1 LGVIISPEIGFRR
14 IGKRGA
20 LFYLPSPHHYAFG
33 SPNTA
38 LAQFTH
44 SKAYGYYGD
53 IESKTFE
60 KGDLLKNVTVPI
72 GLFWGAKDGIVP
84 VEIGRQSRTL
94 LTNSQVTWTTFEE
107 SWHEPFIT
115 QTADFV
121 GRIEAVNRVD
131 IRARVTGYLEE
142 VLFKDGATV
151 AEGAPLFRIERA
163 PFEAAVEQ
171 AQGAL
176 ERAQGTLQNAT
187 VQRQRAEELLK
198 TSAGSVAIRDQRV
211 AEEKG
216 AQGDQTTAEA
226 NLKTAQINLGYTE
239 IKAPIAGRIGRT
251 KLTKGNVVGPD
262 TGVLVQIVS
271 DDPMYV
277 TFPVSQREFL
287 ALKTNRLPTDGSAPL
302 VSLRFSDGS
311 TYEQK
316 GRVDFIDVSVER
328 ATDTVLVRATLPNP
342 AGKLIDGTLVRV
354 AVQADH
360 SEEKVLVPQSALI
373 ADQQGAYVFAVEDGK
388 AVVKRVKVGAETG
401 SYIVIEQGLVGNEL
415 IVIQGLQNLRPG
427 VPVLPSPVTLTTGRS

>member
-1 LGVIISPEIGFRR
+1 MTWV
-14 IGKRGA
+14 KRNPTASRLSSATLMA
-20 LFYLPSPHHYAFG
+20 LFALGLGAS
-33 SPNTA
+33 A
-38 LAQFTH
+38 LAQQPAPT
-44 SKAYGYYGD
+44 A
-53 IESKTFE
+53 
-60 KGDLLKNVTVPI
+60 
-72 GLFWGAKDGIVP
+72 VP
-84 VEIGRQSRTL
+84 VGTVMAEKRA
-94 LTNSQVTWTTFEE
+94 
-107 SWHEPFIT
+107 IT
-115 QTADFV
+115 QAADFV

-151 AEGAPLFRIERA
+151 AEGAPLFRIERS

-176 ERAQGTLQNAT
+176 EKAQGALQNAT
-187 VQRQRAEELLK
+187 VQRQRAEDLLK

-216 AQGDQTTAEA
+216 AQGDETTAAA

-316 GRVDFIDVSVER
+316 GRVDFVDVSVER

-342 AGKLIDGTLVRV
+342 AGKLLDGTLVRV
-354 AVQADH
+354 GVQADK

-373 ADQQGAYVFAVEDGK
+373 ADQQGSYVFAVEDGK
-388 AVVKRVKVGAETG
+388 AVVKRVKVGAEAG
-401 SYIVIEQGLVGNEL
+401 SYVVIEQGLVGNEQ

-427 VPVLPSPVTLTTGRS
+427 VPVLASPVTLTTGRS

>member
-1 LGVIISPEIGFRR
+1 MSERSRMAQVKRTPAASCLSSATLIVCFAFALGTS
-14 IGKRGA
+14 
-20 LFYLPSPHHYAFG
+20 
-33 SPNTA
+33 A
-38 LAQFTH
+38 LAQQPAPT
-44 SKAYGYYGD
+44 A
-53 IESKTFE
+53 
-60 KGDLLKNVTVPI
+60 
-72 GLFWGAKDGIVP
+72 VP
-84 VEIGRQSRTL
+84 VGTVIAEKRA
-94 LTNSQVTWTTFEE
+94 
-107 SWHEPFIT
+107 IT

-131 IRARVTGYLEE
+131 VRARVTGYLDE
-142 VLFKDGATV
+142 VLFKDGSTV
-151 AEGAPLFRIERA
+151 AEGTPLFRIERA

-287 ALKTNRLPTDGSAPL
+287 ALKTNRLPADGQAPL

-316 GRVDFIDVSVER
+316 GRVDFVDVSVER

-342 AGKLIDGTLVRV
+342 AGKLLDGTLVRV
-354 AVQADH
+354 AVQADK
-360 SEEKVLVPQSALI
+360 SEEKVLVPQAALI
-373 ADQQGAYVFAVEDGK
+373 ADQQGSYVFAVEDGK
-388 AVVKRVKVGAETG
+388 AVVKRVKVGAEAG
-401 SYIVIEQGLVGNEL
+401 SYVAIEQGLAGNEQ

-427 VPVLPSPVTLTTGRS
+427 VPVLASPVTLTTGRS

>member
-1 LGVIISPEIGFRR
+1 MAQVKRIPTASLLSPAALMACVALG
-14 IGKRGA
+14 
-20 LFYLPSPHHYAFG
+20 LG
-33 SPNTA
+33 SNA
-38 LAQFTH
+38 LAQQPAPT
-44 SKAYGYYGD
+44 A
-53 IESKTFE
+53 
-60 KGDLLKNVTVPI
+60 
-72 GLFWGAKDGIVP
+72 VP
-84 VEIGRQSRTL
+84 VGTVMAEKRA
-94 LTNSQVTWTTFEE
+94 
-107 SWHEPFIT
+107 IT

-131 IRARVTGYLEE
+131 IRARVTGYLED
-142 VLFKDGATV
+142 VLFKDGSTV

-171 AQGAL
+171 AQGVL
-176 ERAQGTLQNAT
+176 EKAQGALQNAT

-216 AQGDQTTAEA
+216 AQGDATTAEA

-251 KLTKGNVVGPD
+251 KVTKGNVVGPD
-262 TGVLVQIVS
+262 SGVLAQIVS

-287 ALKTNRLPTDGSAPL
+287 ALKTNRLPADGSAPL
-302 VSLRFSDGS
+302 VSLKFSDGS
-311 TYEQK
+311 TYDQK
-316 GRVDFIDVSVER
+316 GRVDFVDVSVER

-342 AGKLIDGTLVRV
+342 SGRLLDGTLVRV
-354 AVQADH
+354 AVQADK
-360 SEEKVLVPQSALI
+360 SEEKVLVPQAALI
-373 ADQQGAYVFAVEDGK
+373 ADQQGSYVFAVEDGK
-388 AVVKRVKVGAETG
+388 AVVKRVKVGAEAG
-401 SYIVIEQGLVGNEL
+401 SYVAIEQGLAGNEQ

-427 VPVLPSPVTLTTGRS
+427 VPVLASPVTLTTGRS

>member
-1 LGVIISPEIGFRR
+1 MLDGLHSKLPGVRRSLWLGSLLVC
-14 IGKRGA
+14 
-20 LFYLPSPHHYAFG
+20 AFAV
-33 SPNTA
+33 SSNTT
-38 LAQFTH
+38 LAQQPAPT
-44 SKAYGYYGD
+44 A
-53 IESKTFE
+53 
-60 KGDLLKNVTVPI
+60 
-72 GLFWGAKDGIVP
+72 VP
-84 VEIGRQSRTL
+84 VGTVAAEKRA
-94 LTNSQVTWTTFEE
+94 
-107 SWHEPFIT
+107 IT

-131 IRARVTGYLEE
+131 IRARVTGYLED
-142 VLFKDGATV
+142 VLFKDGTTV

-187 VQRQRAEELLK
+187 LQRVRAEDLLR
-198 TSAGSVAIRDQRV
+198 TNAGSVAIRDQRV

-216 AQGDQTTAEA
+216 AQGDETTAAA

-302 VSLRFSDGS
+302 VSLKFSDGS
-311 TYEQK
+311 TYDQK

-328 ATDTVLVRATLPNP
+328 GTDTVLVRATLPNP
-342 AGKLIDGTLVRV
+342 NGKLLDGTLVRV
-354 AVQADH
+354 AVQAPQ

-373 ADQQGAYVFAVEDGK
+373 ADQQGSYVFAVEDGK
-388 AVVKRVKVGAETG
+388 AVAKRIKVGAEVG
-401 SYIVIEQGLVGNEL
+401 AYVVVDQGLAGNEQ

-427 VPVLPSPVTLTTGRS
+427 VPVLASPVTPPVGRS

>member
-1 LGVIISPEIGFRR
+1 MSERSRMARVKRISSAMHLSAITL
-14 IGKRGA
+14 A
-20 LFYLPSPHHYAFG
+20 AAFSFG
-33 SPNTA
+33 LVTST
-38 LAQFTH
+38 LAQQP
-44 SKAYGYYGD
+44 A
-53 IESKTFE
+53 
-60 KGDLLKNVTVPI
+60 P
-72 GLFWGAKDGIVP
+72 AAVP
-84 VEIGRQSRTL
+84 VGTVAAEKRA
-94 LTNSQVTWTTFEE
+94 
-107 SWHEPFIT
+107 IT
-115 QTADFV
+115 QSADFV

-131 IRARVTGYLEE
+131 IRARVTGYLED
-142 VLFKDGATV
+142 VLFKDGTTV
-151 AEGAPLFRIERA
+151 TEGTPLFRIERA

-187 VQRQRAEELLK
+187 LQRVRAEDLLR
-198 TSAGSVAIRDQRV
+198 TNAGSVAVRDQRV
-211 AEEKG
+211 ADEKG
-216 AQGDQTTAEA
+216 AQGDATTAEA

-277 TFPVSQREFL
+277 SFPVSQRDFL
-287 ALKTNRLPTDGSAPL
+287 AIKTNRLPADGQAPL
-302 VSLRFSDGS
+302 VSLKFSDGS
-311 TYEQK
+311 TYDQK

-342 AGKLIDGTLVRV
+342 TGKLIDGTLVRV
-354 AVQADH
+354 AVQTDK

-388 AVVKRVKVGAETG
+388 AVAKRIKVGAEIG
-401 SYIVIEQGLVGNEL
+401 AYVVVEQGLAGNEQ

-427 VPVLPSPVTLTTGRS
+427 VPVLASPVPPPVGRS

>member
-1 LGVIISPEIGFRR
+1 MSERSR
-14 IGKRGA
+14 MARAKRMSSTLPLSVMA
-20 LFYLPSPHHYAFG
+20 LAAAFAFG
-33 SPNTA
+33 PGTGA
-38 LAQFTH
+38 LAQQPAPAAIPVGTVM
-44 SKAYGYYGD
+44 A
-53 IESKTFE
+53 E
-60 KGDLLKNVTVPI
+60 KR
-72 GLFWGAKDGIVP
+72 A
-84 VEIGRQSRTL
+84 
-94 LTNSQVTWTTFEE
+94 
-107 SWHEPFIT
+107 IT

-131 IRARVTGYLEE
+131 VRARVTGYLED
-142 VLFKDGATV
+142 VLFKDGSTV

-198 TSAGSVAIRDQRV
+198 TNAGSVAIRDQRV

-251 KLTKGNVVGPD
+251 KVTKGNVVGPD
-262 TGVLVQIVS
+262 SGVLAQIVS

-287 ALKTNRLPTDGSAPL
+287 ALKTNRLPADGSAPL
-302 VSLRFSDGS
+302 VSLKFSDGS
-311 TYEQK
+311 TYDQK
-316 GRVDFIDVSVER
+316 GRVDFVDVSVER

-342 AGKLIDGTLVRV
+342 TGKLLDGTLVRV
-354 AVQADH
+354 AVQADK

-373 ADQQGAYVFAVEDGK
+373 ADQQGSYVFAVEDGK
-388 AVVKRVKVGAETG
+388 AVAKRVKVGVQAG
-401 SYIVIEQGLVGNEL
+401 SYVAIDQGLSGNEQ

-427 VPVLPSPVTLTTGRS
+427 VPVLASPVTLTTGRS

>member
-1 LGVIISPEIGFRR
+1 VNEETSSGERNNAVALASENEQYRAANSLQASCWTHVAGGNGEGDPMPVFFRPESASSYF
-14 IGKRGA
+14 GA
-20 LFYLPSPHHYAFG
+20 SRFLILALAGGLAFG
-33 SPNTA
+33 PSTSAIAQQPAPTA
-38 LAQFTH
+38 
-44 SKAYGYYGD
+44 
-53 IESKTFE
+53 
-60 KGDLLKNVTVPI
+60 
-72 GLFWGAKDGIVP
+72 VP
-84 VEIGRQSRTL
+84 VGTVLAEKRA
-94 LTNSQVTWTTFEE
+94 
-107 SWHEPFIT
+107 IT

-131 IRARVTGYLEE
+131 IRARVTGYLED

-151 AEGAPLFRIERA
+151 TEGAPLFRIERS

-176 ERAQGTLQNAT
+176 EKAQGALQNAT
-187 VQRQRAEELLK
+187 VQRQRAEDLLR
-198 TSAGSVAIRDQRV
+198 TNAGSVAVRDQRV

-251 KLTKGNVVGPD
+251 KVTKGNVVGPD
-262 TGVLVQIVS
+262 SGVLAQIVS

-287 ALKTNRLPTDGSAPL
+287 ALKTNRLPTDGAAPL
-302 VSLRFSDGS
+302 VSLKFSDGS
-311 TYEQK
+311 TYDQK
-316 GRVDFIDVSVER
+316 GRVDFVDVSVER

-342 AGKLIDGTLVRV
+342 TGKLLDGTLVRV
-354 AVQADH
+354 AVQADK

-373 ADQQGAYVFAVEDGK
+373 ADQQGSYVFAVEDGK
-388 AVVKRVKVGAETG
+388 AVVKRVKVGAQAG
-401 SYIVIEQGLVGNEL
+401 SYVAIEQGLAGNEQ

-427 VPVLPSPVTLTTGRS
+427 VPVLASPVTLTTGRS

>member
-1 LGVIISPEIGFRR
+1 MSERSWMAQVKRTPAASRLSPAALITCVALGLGTTAFAQQP
-14 IGKRGA
+14 A
-20 LFYLPSPHHYAFG
+20 PSA
-33 SPNTA
+33 
-38 LAQFTH
+38 
-44 SKAYGYYGD
+44 
-53 IESKTFE
+53 
-60 KGDLLKNVTVPI
+60 
-72 GLFWGAKDGIVP
+72 VP
-84 VEIGRQSRTL
+84 VGTVMAEKRA
-94 LTNSQVTWTTFEE
+94 V
-107 SWHEPFIT
+107 T

-198 TSAGSVAIRDQRV
+198 TNAGSVAIRDQRV

-251 KLTKGNVVGPD
+251 KVTKGNVVGPD
-262 TGVLVQIVS
+262 SGVLAQIVS

-287 ALKTNRLPTDGSAPL
+287 ALKTNRLPADGSAPL
-302 VSLRFSDGS
+302 VSLKFSDGS
-311 TYEQK
+311 TYDQK
-316 GRVDFIDVSVER
+316 GRVDFVDVSVER

-342 AGKLIDGTLVRV
+342 TGKLLDGTLVRV
-354 AVQADH
+354 AVQADK

-373 ADQQGAYVFAVEDGK
+373 ADQQGSYVFAVEDGK
-388 AVVKRVKVGAETG
+388 AVAKRVKVGVQAG
-401 SYIVIEQGLVGNEL
+401 SYVAIDQGLSGNEQ

-427 VPVLPSPVTLTTGRS
+427 VPVLASPVTLTTGRS

>member
-1 LGVIISPEIGFRR
+1 MSRSPMTWV
-14 IGKRGA
+14 KRNPTASRLSSATLMA
-20 LFYLPSPHHYAFG
+20 LFALGLGAS
-33 SPNTA
+33 A
-38 LAQFTH
+38 LAQQPAPT
-44 SKAYGYYGD
+44 A
-53 IESKTFE
+53 
-60 KGDLLKNVTVPI
+60 
-72 GLFWGAKDGIVP
+72 VP
-84 VEIGRQSRTL
+84 VGTVMAEKRA
-94 LTNSQVTWTTFEE
+94 
-107 SWHEPFIT
+107 IT

-151 AEGAPLFRIERA
+151 AEGAPLFRIERS

-176 ERAQGTLQNAT
+176 EKAQGALQNAT
-187 VQRQRAEELLK
+187 VQRQRAEDLLK

-216 AQGDQTTAEA
+216 AQGDETTAAA

-287 ALKTNRLPTDGSAPL
+287 ALKTNRLPTNGSAPL

-316 GRVDFIDVSVER
+316 GRVDFVDVSVER

-342 AGKLIDGTLVRV
+342 AGKLLDGTLVRV
-354 AVQADH
+354 GVQADK

-373 ADQQGAYVFAVEDGK
+373 ADQQGSYVFAVEDGK
-388 AVVKRVKVGAETG
+388 AVVKRVKVGAEAG
-401 SYIVIEQGLVGNEL
+401 SYVVIEQGLVGNEQ

-427 VPVLPSPVTLTTGRS
+427 VPVLASPVTLTTGRS

>member
-1 LGVIISPEIGFRR
+1 MSERSRMAQVKRTPAASCLSSATLIACFAFALGTS
-14 IGKRGA
+14 
-20 LFYLPSPHHYAFG
+20 
-33 SPNTA
+33 A
-38 LAQFTH
+38 LAQQPAPT
-44 SKAYGYYGD
+44 A
-53 IESKTFE
+53 
-60 KGDLLKNVTVPI
+60 
-72 GLFWGAKDGIVP
+72 VP
-84 VEIGRQSRTL
+84 VGTVIAEKRA
-94 LTNSQVTWTTFEE
+94 
-107 SWHEPFIT
+107 IT

-401 SYIVIEQGLVGNEL
+401 SYIVIEQGLAGNEQ

-427 VPVLPSPVTLTTGRS
+427 VPVLASPVTLTTGRS

>member
-1 LGVIISPEIGFRR
+1 MSERSWMAQVKRIPAASLLSPAALMTCVALGLGT
-14 IGKRGA
+14 
-20 LFYLPSPHHYAFG
+20 
-33 SPNTA
+33 TA
-38 LAQFTH
+38 LAQQPAPT
-44 SKAYGYYGD
+44 A
-53 IESKTFE
+53 
-60 KGDLLKNVTVPI
+60 
-72 GLFWGAKDGIVP
+72 VP
-84 VEIGRQSRTL
+84 VGTVMAEKRA
-94 LTNSQVTWTTFEE
+94 V
-107 SWHEPFIT
+107 T

-131 IRARVTGYLEE
+131 VRARVTGYLED
-142 VLFKDGATV
+142 VLFKDGSTV

-198 TSAGSVAIRDQRV
+198 TNAGSVAIRDQRV

-216 AQGDQTTAEA
+216 AQGDATTAEA

-251 KLTKGNVVGPD
+251 KVTKGNVVSPD
-262 TGVLVQIVS
+262 SGVLAQIVS

-287 ALKTNRLPTDGSAPL
+287 ALKTNRLPADGSAPL
-302 VSLRFSDGS
+302 VSLKFSDGS
-311 TYEQK
+311 TYDQK
-316 GRVDFIDVSVER
+316 GRVDFVDVSVER

-342 AGKLIDGTLVRV
+342 TGKLLDGTLVRV
-354 AVQADH
+354 AVQADK
-360 SEEKVLVPQSALI
+360 SEEKVLVPQAALI
-373 ADQQGAYVFAVEDGK
+373 ADQQGSYVFAVEDGK
-388 AVVKRVKVGAETG
+388 AVAKRVKVGAEAG
-401 SYIVIEQGLVGNEL
+401 SYVAIEQGLVGNEQ

-427 VPVLPSPVTLTTGRS
+427 VPVLASPVTLTTGRS

>member
-1 LGVIISPEIGFRR
+1 MSERSRTARTKRISSTLPLSVM
-14 IGKRGA
+14 A
-20 LFYLPSPHHYAFG
+20 LAVAFG
-33 SPNTA
+33 LGTGA
-38 LAQFTH
+38 LAQQPAPT
-44 SKAYGYYGD
+44 A
-53 IESKTFE
+53 
-60 KGDLLKNVTVPI
+60 
-72 GLFWGAKDGIVP
+72 VP
-84 VEIGRQSRTL
+84 VGTVMAEKRA
-94 LTNSQVTWTTFEE
+94 
-107 SWHEPFIT
+107 IT

-176 ERAQGTLQNAT
+176 EKAQGALQNAT
-187 VQRQRAEELLK
+187 VQRQRAEELLR
-198 TSAGSVAIRDQRV
+198 TNAGSVAIRDQRV

-216 AQGDQTTAEA
+216 AQGDLTVAEA
-226 NLKTAQINLGYTE
+226 NLKSAQINLGYTE

-251 KLTKGNVVGPD
+251 KVTKGNVVGPD
-262 TGVLVQIVS
+262 SGVLAQIVS

-287 ALKTNRLPTDGSAPL
+287 ALKTNRLPADGSAPL
-302 VSLRFSDGS
+302 VSLKFSDGS
-311 TYEQK
+311 TYDQK
-316 GRVDFIDVSVER
+316 GRVDFVDVSVER
-328 ATDTVLVRATLPNP
+328 STDTVLVRATLPNP
-342 AGKLIDGTLVRV
+342 GGKLLDGTLVRV
-354 AVQADH
+354 GVQAPQ

-373 ADQQGAYVFAVEDGK
+373 ADQQGSYVFAVEDGK
-388 AVVKRVKVGAETG
+388 AVVKRVKVGAEAG
-401 SYIVIEQGLVGNEL
+401 SYIAIDQGLSGNEQ

-427 VPVLPSPVTLTTGRS
+427 VPVLASPVTLTTGRS

>member
-1 LGVIISPEIGFRR
+1 MSERSR
-14 IGKRGA
+14 MARAKRMSSTLPLSVMA
-20 LFYLPSPHHYAFG
+20 LAAAFAFG
-33 SPNTA
+33 PGTGA
-38 LAQFTH
+38 LAQQP
-44 SKAYGYYGD
+44 A
-53 IESKTFE
+53 
-60 KGDLLKNVTVPI
+60 P
-72 GLFWGAKDGIVP
+72 AAVP
-84 VEIGRQSRTL
+84 VGTVMAEKRA
-94 LTNSQVTWTTFEE
+94 
-107 SWHEPFIT
+107 IT

-131 IRARVTGYLEE
+131 VRARVTGYLED
-142 VLFKDGATV
+142 VLFKDGSTV

-198 TSAGSVAIRDQRV
+198 TNAGSVAIRDQRV

-251 KLTKGNVVGPD
+251 KVTKGNVVGPD
-262 TGVLVQIVS
+262 SGVLAQIVS

-287 ALKTNRLPTDGSAPL
+287 ALKTNRLPADGSAPL
-302 VSLRFSDGS
+302 VSLKFSDGS
-311 TYEQK
+311 TYDQK
-316 GRVDFIDVSVER
+316 GRVDFVDVSVER

-342 AGKLIDGTLVRV
+342 TGKLLDGTLVRV
-354 AVQADH
+354 AVQADK

-373 ADQQGAYVFAVEDGK
+373 ADQQGSYVFAVEDGK
-388 AVVKRVKVGAETG
+388 AVAKRVKVGVQAG
-401 SYIVIEQGLVGNEL
+401 SYVAIDQGLSGNEQ

-427 VPVLPSPVTLTTGRS
+427 VPVLASPVTLTTGRS

>member
-1 LGVIISPEIGFRR
+1 MSERSRMARTKRISSTLPLSVM
-14 IGKRGA
+14 A
-20 LFYLPSPHHYAFG
+20 LAAAFG
-33 SPNTA
+33 LGTGA
-38 LAQFTH
+38 LAQQPAPT
-44 SKAYGYYGD
+44 A
-53 IESKTFE
+53 
-60 KGDLLKNVTVPI
+60 
-72 GLFWGAKDGIVP
+72 VP
-84 VEIGRQSRTL
+84 VGTVMAEKRA
-94 LTNSQVTWTTFEE
+94 
-107 SWHEPFIT
+107 IT

-176 ERAQGTLQNAT
+176 EKAQGALQNAT
-187 VQRQRAEELLK
+187 VQRQRAEELLR
-198 TSAGSVAIRDQRV
+198 TNAGSVAIRDQRV

-216 AQGDQTTAEA
+216 AQGDLTVAEA
-226 NLKTAQINLGYTE
+226 NLKSAQINLGYTE

-251 KLTKGNVVGPD
+251 KVTKGNVVGPD
-262 TGVLVQIVS
+262 SGVLAQIVS

-287 ALKTNRLPTDGSAPL
+287 ALKTNRLPADGSAPL
-302 VSLRFSDGS
+302 VSLKFSDGS
-311 TYEQK
+311 TYDQK
-316 GRVDFIDVSVER
+316 GRVDFVDVSVER
-328 ATDTVLVRATLPNP
+328 STDTVLVRATLPNP
-342 AGKLIDGTLVRV
+342 GGKLLDGTLVRV
-354 AVQADH
+354 GVQAPQ

-373 ADQQGAYVFAVEDGK
+373 ADQQGSYVFAVEDGK
-388 AVVKRVKVGAETG
+388 AVVKRVKVGAEAG
-401 SYIVIEQGLVGNEL
+401 SYIAIDQGLSGNEQ

-427 VPVLPSPVTLTTGRS
+427 VPVLASPVTLTTGRS

>member
-1 LGVIISPEIGFRR
+1 MSERSRMAQVKRTPAASCLSSATLIVCFAFALGTS
-14 IGKRGA
+14 
-20 LFYLPSPHHYAFG
+20 
-33 SPNTA
+33 A
-38 LAQFTH
+38 LAQQPTPT
-44 SKAYGYYGD
+44 A
-53 IESKTFE
+53 
-60 KGDLLKNVTVPI
+60 
-72 GLFWGAKDGIVP
+72 VP
-84 VEIGRQSRTL
+84 VGTVIAEKRA
-94 LTNSQVTWTTFEE
+94 
-107 SWHEPFIT
+107 IT

-131 IRARVTGYLEE
+131 VRARVTGYLDE
-142 VLFKDGATV
+142 VLFKDGSTV
-151 AEGAPLFRIERA
+151 AEGTPLFRIERA

-287 ALKTNRLPTDGSAPL
+287 ALKTNRLPADGQAPL

-316 GRVDFIDVSVER
+316 GRVDFVDVSVER

-342 AGKLIDGTLVRV
+342 AGKLLDGTLVRV
-354 AVQADH
+354 AVQADK
-360 SEEKVLVPQSALI
+360 SEEKVLVPQAALI
-373 ADQQGAYVFAVEDGK
+373 ADQQGSYVFAVEDGK
-388 AVVKRVKVGAETG
+388 AVVKRVKVGAEAG
-401 SYIVIEQGLVGNEL
+401 SYVAIEQGLVGNEQ

-427 VPVLPSPVTLTTGRS
+427 VPVLASPVTLTTGRS

>member
-1 LGVIISPEIGFRR
+1 MSERSWMAQVKRTPAASRLSPAALITCVALGLGTTAFAQQP
-14 IGKRGA
+14 A
-20 LFYLPSPHHYAFG
+20 PSA
-33 SPNTA
+33 
-38 LAQFTH
+38 
-44 SKAYGYYGD
+44 
-53 IESKTFE
+53 
-60 KGDLLKNVTVPI
+60 
-72 GLFWGAKDGIVP
+72 VP
-84 VEIGRQSRTL
+84 VGTVMAEKRA
-94 LTNSQVTWTTFEE
+94 V
-107 SWHEPFIT
+107 T

-198 TSAGSVAIRDQRV
+198 TNAGSVAIRDQRV

-251 KLTKGNVVGPD
+251 KVTKGNVVGPD
-262 TGVLVQIVS
+262 SGVLAQIVS

-287 ALKTNRLPTDGSAPL
+287 ALKTNRLPADGSAPL
-302 VSLRFSDGS
+302 VSLKFSDGS
-311 TYEQK
+311 TYDQK
-316 GRVDFIDVSVER
+316 GRVDFVDVSVER

-342 AGKLIDGTLVRV
+342 AGKLLDGTLVRV
-354 AVQADH
+354 AVQADK
-360 SEEKVLVPQSALI
+360 SEEKVLVPQAALI
-373 ADQQGAYVFAVEDGK
+373 ADQQGSYVFAVEDGK
-388 AVVKRVKVGAETG
+388 AVVKRVKVGAEAG
-401 SYIVIEQGLVGNEL
+401 SYVAIEQGLAGNEQ
-415 IVIQGLQNLRPG
+415 IVIQDLQNLRPG
-427 VPVLPSPVTLTTGRS
+427 VPVLASPVTLTTGRS

>member
-1 LGVIISPEIGFRR
+1 MSEWSWMAQVKRIPATSFLSPAALMACVALGLGT
-14 IGKRGA
+14 
-20 LFYLPSPHHYAFG
+20 
-33 SPNTA
+33 NA
-38 LAQFTH
+38 LAQQP
-44 SKAYGYYGD
+44 A
-53 IESKTFE
+53 
-60 KGDLLKNVTVPI
+60 P
-72 GLFWGAKDGIVP
+72 AAVP
-84 VEIGRQSRTL
+84 VGTVMAEKCA
-94 LTNSQVTWTTFEE
+94 
-107 SWHEPFIT
+107 IT

-131 IRARVTGYLEE
+131 VRARVTGYLED
-142 VLFKDGATV
+142 VLFKDGSTV

-198 TSAGSVAIRDQRV
+198 TNAGSVAIRDQRV

-251 KLTKGNVVGPD
+251 KVTKGNVVGPD
-262 TGVLVQIVS
+262 SGVLAQIVS

-287 ALKTNRLPTDGSAPL
+287 ALKTNRLPADGSAPL
-302 VSLRFSDGS
+302 VSLKFSDGS
-311 TYEQK
+311 TYDQK
-316 GRVDFIDVSVER
+316 GRVDFVDVSVER

-342 AGKLIDGTLVRV
+342 TGKLLDGTLVRV
-354 AVQADH
+354 AVQADK

-373 ADQQGAYVFAVEDGK
+373 ADQQGSYVFAVEDGK
-388 AVVKRVKVGAETG
+388 AVAKRVKVGVQAG
-401 SYIVIEQGLVGNEL
+401 SYVAIDQGLSGNEQ

-427 VPVLPSPVTLTTGRS
+427 VPVLASPVTLTTGRS

>member
-1 LGVIISPEIGFRR
+1 MSRSPMTWV
-14 IGKRGA
+14 KRNPTASRLSSATLMA
-20 LFYLPSPHHYAFG
+20 LFALGLGAS
-33 SPNTA
+33 A
-38 LAQFTH
+38 LAQQPAPT
-44 SKAYGYYGD
+44 A
-53 IESKTFE
+53 
-60 KGDLLKNVTVPI
+60 
-72 GLFWGAKDGIVP
+72 VP
-84 VEIGRQSRTL
+84 VGTVMAEKRA
-94 LTNSQVTWTTFEE
+94 
-107 SWHEPFIT
+107 IT

-151 AEGAPLFRIERA
+151 AEGAPLFRIERS

-176 ERAQGTLQNAT
+176 EKAQGALQNAT
-187 VQRQRAEELLK
+187 VQRQRAEDLLK

-216 AQGDQTTAEA
+216 AQGDETTAAA

-316 GRVDFIDVSVER
+316 GRVDFVDVSVER

-342 AGKLIDGTLVRV
+342 AGKLLDGTLVRV
-354 AVQADH
+354 GVQADK

-373 ADQQGAYVFAVEDGK
+373 ADQQGSYVFAVEDGK
-388 AVVKRVKVGAETG
+388 AVVKRVKVGAEAG
-401 SYIVIEQGLVGNEL
+401 SYVVIEQGLVGNEQ

-427 VPVLPSPVTLTTGRS
+427 VPVLASPVTLTTGRS

>member
-1 LGVIISPEIGFRR
+1 MSERSWMAQVKRIPAVSRLSPAALIACIALGLGT
-14 IGKRGA
+14 
-20 LFYLPSPHHYAFG
+20 
-33 SPNTA
+33 NA
-38 LAQFTH
+38 LAQQPAPT
-44 SKAYGYYGD
+44 A
-53 IESKTFE
+53 
-60 KGDLLKNVTVPI
+60 
-72 GLFWGAKDGIVP
+72 VP
-84 VEIGRQSRTL
+84 VGTVIAEKRA
-94 LTNSQVTWTTFEE
+94 
-107 SWHEPFIT
+107 IT

-131 IRARVTGYLEE
+131 IRARVTGFLEE

-176 ERAQGTLQNAT
+176 EKAQGALQNASL
-187 VQRQRAEELLK
+187 QRQRAEDLLR
-198 TSAGSVAIRDQRV
+198 TNAGSVAVRDQRV

-216 AQGDQTTAEA
+216 AQGDATTAEA

-251 KLTKGNVVGPD
+251 KVTKGNVVGPD
-262 TGVLVQIVS
+262 SGVLAQIVS

-287 ALKTNRLPTDGSAPL
+287 ALKTNRLPADGSAPL
-302 VSLRFSDGS
+302 VNLKFSDGS
-311 TYEQK
+311 TYDQK
-316 GRVDFIDVSVER
+316 GRVDFVDVSVER
-328 ATDTVLVRATLPNP
+328 STDTVLVRATLPNP
-342 AGKLIDGTLVRV
+342 AGKLLDGTLVRV
-354 AVQADH
+354 GVQAPQ

-373 ADQQGAYVFAVEDGK
+373 ADQQGSYVFAVEDGK
-388 AVVKRVKVGAETG
+388 AVVKRVKVGAEAG
-401 SYIVIEQGLVGNEL
+401 SYVAIDQGLSGNEQ

-427 VPVLPSPVTLTTGRS
+427 VPVLASPVTLTTGRS